1 MLKIEKRL
9 SRLAVA
15 LGGFLIFIGI
25 IIVGFFLIGFLEMV
39 NFNIIENENIQ
50 SLFLGLLL
58 AIGFAD
64 LMAGLILWRR

>member
-25 IIVGFFLIGFLEMV
+25 IIVGFFLIGFLETV
-39 NFNIIENENIQ
+39 NYSVIENENIQ